1 MNKEQTQ
8 IVNMIDSSMAL
19 LNMPVNKAIWIGNPT
34 FSATVTSI
42 LTNMG
47 NVNLTDSTRLAGP
60 QPFTETKGQAKEA
73 LITATLLHAAA
84 GRGYATGAGN
94 TGMKTTC
101 TITETSLIKCPD
113 ADLGNMCRNIYTAVQ
128 PNIGSMGDWACNA
141 TTLAAF
147 NLDINTFNSLV
158 GTPQAQISTQHAA
171 SGALDTQL
179 TTIKGQLTNT
189 IDTLMVQFKSSHAAF
204 YEGYFSTRVIHN
216 TGVHHSTT
224 FKGNAVNAAGAALP
238 HIQIVLTLGG
248 NQLRKHFTDANGHF
262 RFTRLHL
269 GDFELTAS
277 GAGVVTQTKTYNI
290 TDLQSVEVT
299 FTMVPIGGTT
309 GGGTTTGG
317 TTTPASA

>member
-1 MNKEQTQ
+1 
-8 IVNMIDSSMAL
+8 MIDTCIAY
-19 LNMPVNKAIWIGNPT
+19 LNMPVNKAIWIGNAT
-34 FSATVTSI
+34 FSAAVTSI

-60 QPFTETKGQAKEA
+60 QPFTETKAQAKEA

-84 GRGYATGAGN
+84 GRGYATSVGN

-101 TITETSLIKCPD
+101 SITETSLIKAPD

-128 PNIGSMGDWACNA
+128 TNIGSMGDWACNA

-147 NLDINTFNSLV
+147 NLDIGTFGSLV
-158 GTPQAQISTQHAA
+158 GTPMAQMSTQHAA
-171 SGALDTQL
+171 ASSLDTQL
-179 TTIKGQLTNT
+179 TTMKGQLTNT
-189 IDTLMVQFKSSHAAF
+189 IDTLMVQFKTSHAAF
-204 YEGYFSTRVIHN
+204 YEGYLGTRVIHS

-224 FKGNAVNAAGAALP
+224 FKGNAVNATGAGLP

-248 NQLRKHFTDANGHF
+248 NQLRKHFTDENGHF

-269 GDFELTAS
+269 GDFALTAS
-277 GAGVVTQTKTYNI
+277 GAGLVTQTKTFNI

-299 FTMVPIGGTT
+299 FTMVPTGGTT

-317 TTTPASA
+317 TTPPAGA